1 MGAVPFYWAQARPSS
16 LDSKAPSRR
25 VTGRGFNWRKRK
37 LWESRIVTLAGAA
50 LEVCSLA
57 DTLHAL
63 VIGIVREP
71 VVLPLSS
78 TPRGP
83 HSGTFMSS
91 RD

>member
-1 MGAVPFYWAQARPSS
+1 MVR
-16 LDSKAPSRR
+16 
-25 VTGRGFNWRKRK
+25 GRGFNWRKRK

-63 VIGIVREP
+63 VIGIVRGKSRSYSP
-71 VVLPLSS
+71 FFNAA
-78 TPRGP
+78 R